1 MQTRSETSLIGLDIS
16 QYQGI
21 TDAALLFSKIPYLY
35 LRAFGSNNNVDTKFI
50 ERVALCRDY
59 NCPSGA
65 YYFAHPST
73 AIETDGGAE
82 AEAQATQFA
91 DLLQQGYGT
100 GNYGDLIPM
109 VDVEPWGTVSPQYPM
124 YYGITGLQLLAW
136 VERFRDTFFSLTNR
150 RLGMYSSRGFW
161 KTDPDKMYLT
171 DEQLKPLS
179 DMPLWLAEW
188 DEWYPENTQPDN
200 GPDNFGGWTT
210 FALWQYDVIANADT
224 YGLTHGTNEVDHDRT
239 DSLDRIMPPPPP
251 TDVKGIQIDNN
262 TLEVSFVRPGIM
274 DYLGA
279 SIYVNGTWRAW
290 VSDEQTDVAR
300 IDITNVPQDSF
311 ITYHVVV
318 EDHYSDFGTS
328 DTQTLYKTEIIQQES
343 ELLNMPIASM
353 GTTISKATGTAI
365 AGLTSIGG
373 LELSADTIDVTTLSS
388 EGGYREFISSFKD
401 AGEVSLSGFF
411 EYTSH
416 SVILTDFQAG
426 TVGAYTI
433 TFPNGATWD
442 FNGVVVGFTTGF
454 ELEDLV
460 SFESTIKVSGSPT
473 LTAPPT
479 V

>member
-1 MQTRSETSLIGLDIS
+1 MQTRSETNLIGLDIS
-16 QYQGI
+16 QFQGI
-21 TDAALLFSKIPYLY
+21 TDAATLFSKIPYLY
-35 LRAFGSNNNVDTKFI
+35 LRAFGSQDNPDTKFI

-82 AEAQATQFA
+82 AEAQANQFV
-91 DLLQQGYGT
+91 DLLEQGYGS

-109 VDVEPWGTVSPQYPM
+109 VDIEPWGTVTPQYPM
-124 YYGITGLQLLAW
+124 YYGITGPQLVAW
-136 VERFRDTFFSLTNR
+136 IERFRDTFFARTNR
-150 RLGMYSSRGFW
+150 RLGLYSSRGFL
-161 KTDPDKMYLT
+161 KSDPDRMYLT
-171 DEQLKPLS
+171 DEQLMPLA

-188 DEWYPENTQPDN
+188 DEWYPENELPDN
-200 GPDNFGGWTT
+200 GPDNFGGWTS
-210 FALWQYDVIANADT
+210 FALWQYSVIANADT

-251 TDVKGIQIDNN
+251 SYVNATQIDNN
-262 TLEVSFVRPGIM
+262 TLEVRFTRPGIM

-279 SIYVNGTWRAW
+279 SVYVNGTWKAW
-290 VSDEQTDVAR
+290 VTNEADDVAL
-300 IDITNVPQDSF
+300 IDISTEPRDTEL
-311 ITYHVVV
+311 TYQVVV
-318 EDHYSDFGTS
+318 EDNYSDIGQS
-328 DTQTLYKTEIIQQES
+328 EIQTLYVYDTIQES
-343 ELLNMPIASM
+343 EMLGMPIASM
-353 GTTISKATGTAI
+353 GTTITKATGTAI

-373 LELSADTIDVTTLSS
+373 LELSADTIDTTTLSS
-388 EGGYREFISSFKD
+388 QGGYREFISSFKD

-416 SVILTDFQAG
+416 STILTDFQAG

-433 TFPNGATWD
+433 TFPNGATWE

-473 LTAPPT
+473 LNAPPT